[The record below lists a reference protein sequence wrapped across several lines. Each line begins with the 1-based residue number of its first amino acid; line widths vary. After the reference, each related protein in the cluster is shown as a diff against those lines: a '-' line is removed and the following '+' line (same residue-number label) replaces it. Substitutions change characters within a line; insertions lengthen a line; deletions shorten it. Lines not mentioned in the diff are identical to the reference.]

1 MPRAKRGDTVRVHY
15 TGRLDNDVV
24 FERTFRDEPLEVTLG
39 ERRVIPGF
47 EEAVVGMQPGDSKQV
62 MVPPEKGF
70 GRWRPDRILK
80 FDRDKVPPEID
91 IRSGKKLQ
99 LNMLPGQPLP
109 AEVMDVSD
117 DVVTVDANHALAGKQ
132 LMFDIQ
138 LVEIV
143 ADLDDAASPARWRE
157 RRHTKYRSNA

>member
-1 MPRAKRGDTVRVHY
+1 
-15 TGRLDNDVV
+15 LDNDVV
-24 FERTFRDEPLEVTLG
+24 FERTFRSEPLEVTLG
-39 ERRVIPGF
+39 KRRVIPGF
-47 EEAVVGMQPGDSKQV
+47 EEAVIGMEPGDVKQV

-70 GRWRPDRILK
+70 GRWRPDLILK

-91 IRSGKKLQ
+91 IRSGKKVH
-99 LNMLPGQPLP
+99 LNVIPGQPLA
-109 AEVMDVSD
+109 AEVMDVTD

-143 ADLDDAASPARWRE
+143 AHSNDARSGAS
-157 RRHTKYRSNA
+157 